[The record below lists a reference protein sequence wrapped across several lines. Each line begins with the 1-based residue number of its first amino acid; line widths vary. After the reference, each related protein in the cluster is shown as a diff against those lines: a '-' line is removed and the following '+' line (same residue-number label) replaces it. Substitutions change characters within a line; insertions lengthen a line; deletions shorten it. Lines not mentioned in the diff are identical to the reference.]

1 MVSQSLRPLNTTP
14 ARKERLRWLA
24 LLLMLCYAFF
34 PIYWL
39 TNNLALLNSERFASG
54 LADLLIV
61 SSGVAVLTLLIGGVA
76 TVGVRQPRFRG
87 QGLLRYTVLTLVALP
102 PLALI
107 AGLYLFFPNP
117 CPVGETCRPF
127 VPYSSLWPL
136 ILAYLLTV
144 PLMVWLL
151 AASFRDLQRK
161 LKESAADSA
170 SRWQTFYRLILPLAA
185 PGLVTTSLIAFITGW
200 NGFLWSVGF
209 TSNDKYRT
217 LPIAVSL
224 FGNVGFSV
232 VVALATALM
241 ISAPLVLLAL
251 TFQRQQAADPT
262 GEVGPTTAQR
272 GRRGLA
278 RYHLDWLALSNSA
291 RVLLVVLALG
301 TFVFVAEGYRVLTF
315 PYALDY
321 GEAPLLDQTQRLSHG
336 QNIYRADLHLPP
348 YTIANYPP
356 LYMLVQA
363 PLAWLLGPAF
373 WYGRLLSWL
382 AMIGAALF
390 VGLILRMLTGDRL
403 AALVGGLTLLALPYT
418 RYWAPLYRID
428 SLALCLSLAALWM
441 VVRYFPFAEDVSQTD
456 RALPGDGHGNRPN
469 NRPSNRVGQ
478 SAWATVAVALLLV
491 AAVYT
496 RQSYGL
502 AAPLA
507 AFVWLWS
514 NGRRPQ
520 ALALAGLVAA
530 LGLSLFVLLNVVT
543 GGGFYFNIV
552 TANINEVKL
561 ALLQQYLGELLTF
574 MLVPVLITVLFVLR
588 VGIAKRRPRAWR
600 LLLPYIVGAA
610 LSGLTIGKVGS
621 NINYLLEFCAAMSF
635 AVGAMVAWQRHLP
648 LNRRLLM
655 LGLALQL
662 FLLLPGLSYQLFS
675 QFRLDSRADMERI
688 AERIRSSDGPVLAD
702 EDLGQMVLAGRPLL
716 FQPFELTQL
725 ARAGKWDQTPLL
737 ATIERQEYALIL
749 IFKFPGLSLDRD
761 RWTDEM
767 LAAIDQHY
775 SAVEEIGY
783 TVVYRPQ

>member
-14 ARKERLRWLA
+14 ARKGRLRWLA
-24 LLLMLCYAFF
+24 LLLMLCYALF

-39 TNNLALLNSERFASG
+39 TNNLALLTSDRFAAG

-61 SSGVAVLTLLIGGVA
+61 SSGVAVLTLLIGVA
-76 TVGVRQPRFRG
+76 VAVGVRQPRFRG

-117 CPVGETCRPF
+117 CPAGETCRPF
-127 VPYSSLWPL
+127 APYSSLLPL
-136 ILAYLLTV
+136 ILAYLLAV
-144 PLMVWLL
+144 PLTVWLL
-151 AASFRDLQRK
+151 AAGFRDLPRK
-161 LKESAADSA
+161 LKETAADGGTSPL
-170 SRWQTFYRLILPLAA
+170 STFYRLLLGLTA
-185 PGLVTTSLIAFITGW
+185 PGLVTTSLLAFITGW

-217 LPIAVSL
+217 VPIALSL

-232 VVALATALM
+232 VVALAAALT
-241 ISAPLVLLAL
+241 IGTPLVLLAL

-262 GEVGPTTAQR
+262 VEVGPTTAQR
-272 GRRGLA
+272 GQRGLT

-301 TFVFVAEGYRVLTF
+301 AFVFVAEGYRVLTF

-321 GEAPLLDQTQRLSHG
+321 GEAPLLDQTQRLAHG
-336 QNIYRADLHLPP
+336 QNIYRADLQLPP

-356 LYMLVQA
+356 LYMLMQT

-382 AMIGAALF
+382 AMIGAAIF
-390 VGLILRMLTGDRL
+390 VGLILRTLTGDRL
-403 AALVGGLTLLALPYT
+403 AALIGGLTLLALPYT

-428 SLALCLSLAALWM
+428 SLALCLSLAALWV
-441 VVRYFPFAEDVSQTD
+441 VVRYFPFAEDDPHTD
-456 RALPGDGHGNRPN
+456 RSLPGDRSG
-469 NRPSNRVGQ
+469 NRVGQ

-530 LGLSLFVLLNVVT
+530 LGLSLFVLLNIVT

-588 VGIAKRRPRAWR
+588 VGIAKSRPRAWR

-635 AVGAMVAWQRHLP
+635 AVGAMVAWQRHLA

-662 FLLLPGLSYQLFS
+662 FVLLPGMSYQLFG
-675 QFRLDSRADMERI
+675 QFRLDSHADMARI

-737 ATIERQEYALIL
+737 AAIERQEYALIL
-749 IFKFPGLSLDRD
+749 IFRFPGLSLDRD
-761 RWTDEM
+761 RWSDEM
-767 LAAIDQHY
+767 LAAIDRHY
-775 SAVEEIGY
+775 TAAEEIGY